1 MPFDSVS
8 LPPSVKW
15 FDKLVVNYLNQSR
28 DIRALYAYY
37 PDKNGFDKILEDIQ
51 NKTFDRKI
59 LADVLMQQA
68 KSVDNTTSQTFEN
81 IQSLLRD
88 NTYTITTGHQLSLF
102 TGPLYFIYKISS
114 AINLS
119 EQLKKLYPAYH
130 FVPVFWM
137 ATEDHDIDEIN
148 HFYFK
153 DKKFEWKASTDGTP
167 AGLLNTAS
175 LTSVLEEMKQ
185 SGLFS
190 DESMQLFADAY
201 LEHPTHAAATRY
213 LVNELFGDKGIV
225 IIDPMHKSL
234 KAQFSDVFRKDIFEN
249 VLYRSVQNNIHSLS
263 ENHYHIQAKPREI
276 NTFLIHENKR
286 YLIIRDNGKF
296 KLKNSNIVFSDET
309 IKNLLHTHPE
319 NFSPNVLLRTL
330 FQQRI
335 LPNIAYIGGS
345 AEVAYWL
352 PLKPVFDKENTLYP
366 LIVQR
371 PVIFLSAENI
381 ERKMNK
387 YHLTYEDIF
396 ESDIHQLIHRTLEK
410 QNIAIQLNE
419 SKIKIQ
425 NVFSEL
431 LVKTQNI
438 DATLIPFVNAELT
451 KTLKGLETLEHK
463 LNKSIKQKHEVITK
477 HINDIYKYYFPQN
490 VMQDRMWNIT
500 YAAQIMNTNGLK
512 NFVKEILPHC
522 RINLNQNRPL
532 IVVKPTKI

>member
-8 LPPSVKW
+8 FPPSTKW
-15 FDKLVVNYLNQSR
+15 FDKLVVDYLNQSP

-37 PDKNGFDKILEDIQ
+37 PHKNGFDKILEDIQ
-51 NKTFDRKI
+51 TKTFDRKV
-59 LADVLMQQA
+59 LANVLKHQA

-137 ATEDHDIDEIN
+137 ASEDHDIDEIN

-153 DKKFEWKASTDGTP
+153 DKKFQWNVSTDGTT

-175 LTSVLEEMKQ
+175 LAGVLEEMKQ

-201 LEHPTHAAATRY
+201 LKHSTYAAATRY

-225 IIDPMHKSL
+225 VIDPMHKSL
-234 KAQFSDVFRKDIFEN
+234 KEKFSDVFHKDIFEN
-249 VLYRSVQNNIHSLS
+249 ALYQSVQNNIRVLS
-263 ENHYHIQAKPREI
+263 DNHYHVQAKPREI
-276 NTFLIHENKR
+276 NTFLIHDNKR
-286 YLIIRDNGKF
+286 YLIIRDNENF
-296 KLKNSNIVFSDET
+296 RLKNSDIVFSAKAME
-309 IKNLLHTHPE
+309 NLLQMHPE

-345 AEVAYWL
+345 AEVSYWL
-352 PLKPVFDKENTLYP
+352 PLKPVFDAKNILYP
-366 LIVQR
+366 LIIQR
-371 PVIFLSAENI
+371 PVIFLSTESI

-387 YHLTYEDIF
+387 YHLDYQDIF
-396 ESDIHQLIHRTLEK
+396 EADIHSLIYRVLEK
-410 QNIAIQLNE
+410 QNITVQLDE
-419 SKIKIQ
+419 SKTKIQ
-425 NVFSEL
+425 NVFSEV

-451 KTLKGLETLEHK
+451 KTLKALETLEHK
-463 LNKSIKQKHEVITK
+463 LNKSIKQKNEIVTK
-477 HINDIYKYYFPQN
+477 HIHDIYNHYFPQN
-490 VMQDRMWNIT
+490 MMQDRLWNIT
-500 YAAQIMNTNGLK
+500 FAAQIMNMNDLRD
-512 NFVKEILPHC
+512 FVNEILPHC
-522 RINLNQNRPL
+522 GIDLNQSKPM
-532 IVVKPTKI
+532 IVIKPSKI